1 MGMPDASTFALFV
14 AAALVLLIVPGPS
27 VLYIVARSIE
37 GGRTAGL
44 VSVLGVQTG
53 AILHIAFAT
62 LGLSAILAS
71 SAVAFSVVKW
81 LGAAYLVWLGL
92 KRIFG
97 RDDEKGDVA
106 VEPKQLSRVFSQG
119 VIVNT
124 LNPKTALFFLAFLP
138 QFVDPARGAAWT
150 QIMLLGAI
158 FVILA
163 LCTDGLYALLSGTAS
178 GWLRR
183 KTESAAFR
191 RGQRFVSGGVLIAL
205 GAVAAASGSGKD

>member
-1 MGMPDASTFALFV
+1 MPDASTFAIFV
-14 AAALVLLIVPGPS
+14 AAALVLLLVPGPS
-27 VLYIVARSIE
+27 VLYIVARSVE
-37 GGRTAGL
+37 GGRKAGL

-53 AILHIAFAT
+53 ALLHIAFAT
-62 LGLSAILAS
+62 LGLSAFLAS
-71 SAVAFSVVKW
+71 SAVAFSLVNW

-92 KRIFG
+92 RRIFG
-97 RDDEKGDVA
+97 RDEAENEVA
-106 VEPKQLSRVFSQG
+106 VEPARLSRVFSQG

-138 QFVDPARGAAWT
+138 QFVDPARGAAWI
-150 QIMLLGAI
+150 QILLLGAI
-158 FVILA
+158 FVTLA
-163 LCTDGLYALLSGTAS
+163 LCTDGLYALLSGTAG

-183 KTESAAFR
+183 KMESKALR

>member
-1 MGMPDASTFALFV
+1 VPDASTFALFV
-14 AAALVLLIVPGPS
+14 AAALVLLVVPGPS

-37 GGRTAGL
+37 GGRTAGF

-92 KRIFG
+92 RQIFG
-97 RDDEKGDVA
+97 RDEGDDEVA
-106 VEPKQLSRVFSQG
+106 VGPARLSRVFSQG
-119 VIVNT
+119 VLVNT

-138 QFVDPARGAAWT
+138 QFVDPSRGAAWT
-150 QIMLLGAI
+150 QILLLGAT

-163 LCTDGLYALLSGTAS
+163 LCSDGLYALLSGTAG

-183 KTESAAFR
+183 KMKGASFR
-191 RGQRFVSGGVLIAL
+191 RGQRFISGGILIAL
-205 GAVAAASGSGKD
+205 GAVAAVSGKD

>member
-1 MGMPDASTFALFV
+1 VPDSSTFALFV
-14 AAALVLLIVPGPS
+14 AAALVLLVVPGPS

-44 VSVLGVQTG
+44 VSVLGVQTET
-53 AILHIAFAT
+53 ILHIAFAT

-92 KRIFG
+92 RQIFG
-97 RDDEKGDVA
+97 RDEGDDEVA
-106 VEPKQLSRVFSQG
+106 VGPARLSRVFSQG
-119 VIVNT
+119 VLVNT

-138 QFVDPARGAAWT
+138 QFVDPSRGAAWT
-150 QIMLLGAI
+150 QILLLGAT

-163 LCTDGLYALLSGTAS
+163 LCSDGLYALLSGTAG

-183 KTESAAFR
+183 KMKGASFR
-191 RGQRFVSGGVLIAL
+191 RGQRFISGGILIAL
-205 GAVAAASGSGKD
+205 GAVAAVSGKD

>member
-1 MGMPDASTFALFV
+1 MLDASTFAFFV

-27 VLYIVARSIE
+27 VLYIVARSVE
-37 GGRTAGL
+37 GGRKAGL

-53 AILHIAFAT
+53 ALVHIAFAT

-92 KRIFG
+92 RRIFG
-97 RDDEKGDVA
+97 RAEGEDEVA
-106 VEPKQLSRVFSQG
+106 VEPARLSRVFSQG

-150 QIMLLGAI
+150 QILLLGAT
-158 FVILA
+158 FVALA
-163 LCTDGLYALLSGTAS
+163 LCSDGLYALLSGTAS
-178 GWLRR
+178 GWLQR
-183 KTESAAFR
+183 KVKGTAFR
-191 RGQRFVSGGVLIAL
+191 RGQRFVSGGILIAL
-205 GAVAAASGSGKD
+205 GAVAAVSGKD

>member
-1 MGMPDASTFALFV
+1 MPDASTFALFV
-14 AAALVLLIVPGPS
+14 AAALVLLVVPGPS

-37 GGRTAGL
+37 GGRTAGF

-92 KRIFG
+92 RQIFG
-97 RDDEKGDVA
+97 RDEGDDEVV
-106 VEPKQLSRVFSQG
+106 VEPARLSRVFSQG
-119 VIVNT
+119 VLVNT

-138 QFVDPARGAAWT
+138 QFVDPSRGAAWT
-150 QIMLLGAI
+150 QILLLGAT

-163 LCTDGLYALLSGTAS
+163 LCSDGLYALLSGTAG

-183 KTESAAFR
+183 KMKGASFR
-191 RGQRFVSGGVLIAL
+191 RGQRFISGSILIAL
-205 GAVAAASGSGKD
+205 GAVAAVSGKN

>member
-1 MGMPDASTFALFV
+1 VPDASTFVLFV
-14 AAALVLLIVPGPS
+14 AAALVLLVVPGPS

-37 GGRTAGL
+37 GGRTAGF

-92 KRIFG
+92 RQIFG
-97 RDDEKGDVA
+97 RDEGDDEVA
-106 VEPKQLSRVFSQG
+106 VEPARLSRVFSQG
-119 VIVNT
+119 VLVNT

-138 QFVDPARGAAWT
+138 QFVDPSRGAAWT
-150 QIMLLGAI
+150 QILLLGAT

-163 LCTDGLYALLSGTAS
+163 LCSDGLYALLSGTAG

-183 KTESAAFR
+183 KMKGASFR
-191 RGQRFVSGGVLIAL
+191 RGQRFISGSILIAL
-205 GAVAAASGSGKD
+205 GAVAAVSGKN

>member
-1 MGMPDASTFALFV
+1 MPDASTFALFV
-14 AAALVLLIVPGPS
+14 VAALVLLVIPGPS

-37 GGRTAGL
+37 GGRSAGL

-53 AILHIAFAT
+53 AMVHIAFAAV
-62 LGLSAILAS
+62 GLSAILAS
-71 SAVAFSVVKW
+71 SAVAFSVIKW

-92 KRIFG
+92 RRIFG
-97 RDDEKGDVA
+97 RDEEESDVA
-106 VEPKQLSRVFSQG
+106 VEPAPLSRVFSQG

-138 QFVDPARGAAWT
+138 QFVDPARGPAWT
-150 QIMLLGAI
+150 QILLLGAT

-163 LCTDGLYALLSGTAS
+163 LCSDGLYALLSGTAG

-183 KTESAAFR
+183 RMKGATFR
-191 RGQRFVSGGVLIAL
+191 RGQRFVSGGILIAL
-205 GAVAAASGSGKD
+205 GAVAVLSGKE

>member
-1 MGMPDASTFALFV
+1 MPDASTFALFV
-14 AAALVLLIVPGPS
+14 AAALVMLIVPGPS
-27 VLYIVARSIE
+27 VLYIVARSVE

-53 AILHIAFAT
+53 ALVHIAFAT

-92 KRIFG
+92 RRIFG
-97 RDDEKGDVA
+97 RDEEEDGVA
-106 VEPKQLSRVFSQG
+106 VEPERLSRVFSQG

-138 QFVDPARGAAWT
+138 QFVDPARGAAWA
-150 QIMLLGAI
+150 QILLLGAT

-163 LCTDGLYALLSGTAS
+163 LCSDGLYALISGTAG

-183 KTESAAFR
+183 RMEGADFR
-191 RGQRFVSGGVLIAL
+191 RGQRYVSGGVLVAL
-205 GAVAAASGSGKD
+205 GAVAAASGKD